1 MNDLF
6 NLNDFRNLDN
16 LLDISLD
23 WNNLWDLNN
32 SLDYLLNDFLNFHNF
47 RYNSE
52 NLKDIINT
60 DQTNQLLVNHLK
72 KSSINLKVNSSS
84 LS

>member
-52 NLKDIINT
+52 NLKDIINA
-60 DQTNQLLVNHLK
+60 DQTNQLLINHLK
-72 KSSINLKVNSSS
+72 KSSINFKVSSSS

>member
-52 NLKDIINT
+52 NLKDIINA

-72 KSSINLKVNSSS
+72 KSSINLKVSSSS